1 MFENNMI
8 TIMNEYNAFIIMS
21 GMICILCYQIYK
33 MRNNLYKKNEKYEYD
48 ENNDYETTDK
58 KKLKKN
64 TDKKETYEKM
74 YDTIRDLQIKSSMN
88 SAEIHKLYLENYEL
102 RGKLDQ
108 IYANDLNENINYYK
122 NIVLLNEKIEYMQK
136 RMLHIHHL

>member
-1 MFENNMI
+1 MFENNMF
-8 TIMNEYNAFIIMS
+8 TIMNEYNAFIIMT
-21 GMICILCYQIYK
+21 GMICILFYQIHK
-33 MRNNLYKKNEKYEYD
+33 MRINHYKKNEYDYDAYD
-48 ENNDYETTDK
+48 EN
-58 KKLKKN
+58 KLKKE